1 MLGAGHDE
9 LSETGA
15 SDGCLDGVAFLSANR
30 PHLVRPT
37 LEAEWSLDGENSSA
51 AQDGASKWVE
61 LGTVSSAGNGFL
73 GKV

>member
-1 MLGAGHDE
+1 M
-9 LSETGA
+9 
-15 SDGCLDGVAFLSANR
+15 SANR

-61 LGTVSSAGNGFL
+61 LGPVSNAGNGFL